1 MREMNGKYVGNRPIK
16 LRKSSWKDRQLEVVK
31 KKTKE
36 KRKLGYRVWEKI
48 ATAPLK
54 NKSLKTPQFL
64 EYARQMSE
72 QLLRR
77 ILPEEKFTARG

>member
-1 MREMNGKYVGNRPIK
+1 MQKFEK
-16 LRKSSWKDRQLEVVK
+16 QL
-31 KKTKE
+31 
-36 KRKLGYRVWEKI
+36 
-48 ATAPLK
+48 
-54 NKSLKTPQFL
+54 FL